1 VLTGVTDC
9 EASLFVAWFKLLAAN
24 DSGEEGEFRTK
35 ARTIV
40 LSSSQIHATHFYCHH
55 TLG

>member
-1 VLTGVTDC
+1 MLTGVTDC